1 MLSTA
6 HVVQEGEYQLI
17 KLPESIHLNAQ
28 QVFIKPVGQSLVLIP
43 VENPWQSLFDS
54 LDKFSEDF
62 LERREQPEPQVRE
75 HLFE

>member
-1 MLSTA
+1 MLKTA

-17 KLPESIHLNAQ
+17 KLPESIHLDAQ

-54 LDKFSEDF
+54 LDKFLEDF
-62 LERREQPEPQVRE
+62 LEQQKQLEPQVKRASI
-75 HLFE
+75 

>member
-1 MLSTA
+1 MISTA

-17 KLPESIHLNAQ
+17 KLPESIHLNTQ
-28 QVFIKPVGQSLVLIP
+28 QVFIKLVGNSLVLIP

-62 LERREQPEPQVRE
+62 LELREQPEPQVRE